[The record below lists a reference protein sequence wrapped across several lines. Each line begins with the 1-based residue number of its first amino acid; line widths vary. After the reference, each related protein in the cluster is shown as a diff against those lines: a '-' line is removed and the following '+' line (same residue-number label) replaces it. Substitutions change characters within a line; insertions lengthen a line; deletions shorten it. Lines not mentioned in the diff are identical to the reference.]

1 MPEKSKT
8 KSHGQG
14 PFLSEDSTT
23 CLDHFTP
30 IVAGIPVTELEKF
43 NADPTLVRKNVE
55 RGVEAVRP
63 HLDHVHKALPLLD
76 SKRFLELPSLL
87 LALTFHYNNMVA
99 VADPNEVAER
109 QARLR
114 PVRQWTLTFL
124 EIMAEMGKIPSK
136 PIENIRAD
144 SGPVDEANDGIAIAA
159 QFEKHQAVLHN
170 KHPFPPEM
178 LKQLSEDGH
187 YLAKVLTPKG
197 TAPGQKSGQPT
208 PDQLLRDRLWTE
220 IVRRYDDLYQAG
232 VAIWGPR
239 NVDKHI
245 PPLRARARLKS
256 DKAADASA
264 PAADPA
270 KKPADG

>member
-8 KSHGQG
+8 KSAGQG

-23 CLDHFTP
+23 CLEHFSA
-30 IVAGIPVTELEKF
+30 IVANLPVNELEKF
-43 NADPTLVRKNVE
+43 NADPNLVRKNVQ
-55 RGVEAVRP
+55 RGVDAVQP

-76 SKRFLELPSLL
+76 TKRILELPSLI
-87 LALTFHYNNMVA
+87 LALAFHYNNMVV

-114 PVRQWTLTFL
+114 PVRRWTLTFL

-159 QFEKHQAVLHN
+159 QFEKHATVLHN
-170 KHPFPPEM
+170 KHPFSPEM
-178 LKQLSEDGH
+178 LKQLNEDGH
-187 YLAKVLTPKG
+187 YLARVLTPKG
-197 TAPGQKSGQPT
+197 TAPEQKSNGPT

-220 IVRRYDDLYQAG
+220 VVARYDDLYQAG
-232 VAIWGPR
+232 VAIWGR
-239 NVDKHI
+239 RGVDKHI
-245 PPLRARARLKS
+245 PPLRARAQIKS
-256 DKAADASA
+256 DKATDAAA
-264 PAADPA
+264 PAADQA
-270 KKPADG
+270 TKPAGG